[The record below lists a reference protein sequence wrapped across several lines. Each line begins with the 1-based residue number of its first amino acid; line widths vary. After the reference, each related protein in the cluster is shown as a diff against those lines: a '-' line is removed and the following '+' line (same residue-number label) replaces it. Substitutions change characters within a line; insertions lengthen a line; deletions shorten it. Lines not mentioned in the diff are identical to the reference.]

1 MISTISGCAAS
12 DVMQA
17 AMDTSSLRAGTMAAT
32 RVEVFIAKKRAA
44 RAFAGSLLR
53 FDSQADALV

>member
-1 MISTISGCAAS
+1 
-12 DVMQA
+12 MQA

-32 RVEVFIAKKRAA
+32 RVEVFIVKKRAA